1 MSNRECIVLKVN
13 NRIHLNQGIGMMWN
27 DTGALVMKK
36 FTSFVA
42 LQFVIDMC
50 LESSS
55 STITSKD
62 NKSHTPWVLATLR
75 AVGSIIGYAFFNSMS
90 DLSFLNVKV
99 VFEIWFHWCFSVI
112 HIQCMTSFVHQMRHW
127 WNYEEK
133 VFVLKALRNE
143 RVL

>member
-1 MSNRECIVLKVN
+1 MSNRESIVLKVS

-27 DTGALVMKK
+27 VTGALVMKE

-62 NKSHTPWVLATLR
+62 NKSLTTWVLATLR
-75 AVGSIIGYAFFNSMS
+75 AVESIIGYAFFNSMS

-99 VFEIWFHWCFSVI
+99 VFEIWFHWCFSAI

-133 VFVLKALRNE
+133 VFVLKALR
-143 RVL
+143 

>member
-1 MSNRECIVLKVN
+1 MSNRECIVLKVS

-27 DTGALVMKK
+27 VTGALVMKE

-62 NKSHTPWVLATLR
+62 KNSLTTWVLATLR

-90 DLSFLNVKV
+90 VLSFLNVKV
-99 VFEIWFHWCFSVI
+99 VFEIWFQWCFFAI
-112 HIQCMTSFVHQMRHW
+112 HVQCISSFVHQMRHW

-133 VFVLKALRNE
+133 VFVKKALR
-143 RVL
+143 